1 VEQQLLAL
9 ELVQPREPERERE
22 QEQVQLLEQG
32 QPREPEQGQQ
42 QEQVAVV
49 APELVDILQR

>member
-9 ELVQPREPERERE
+9 ELVQPRE
-22 QEQVQLLEQG
+22 QEQV

-49 APELVDILQR
+49 VPELVDILQR